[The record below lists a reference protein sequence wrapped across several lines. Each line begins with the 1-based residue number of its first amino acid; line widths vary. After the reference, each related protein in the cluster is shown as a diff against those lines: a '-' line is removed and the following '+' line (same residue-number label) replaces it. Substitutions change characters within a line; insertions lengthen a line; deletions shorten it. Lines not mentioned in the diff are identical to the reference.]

1 MDSLTQIVLG
11 AAAGEVVLG
20 KKVGNRAMLW
30 GAIAGTIPDL
40 DTLVGNLFMSEIDAL
55 AFHRGIS
62 HSLLFSLLGALLF
75 GWIVQQ
81 IYKSNYH
88 KEIGISARTVFFGG
102 ITIAMFY
109 FSKSTQASLVC
120 LAISLVIS
128 GGLFLFLKRRYFSQN
143 SYQVNNTITRDWQW
157 LFFWSLVTHPIL
169 DSFTVYGTQLFAPF
183 SDYRVAF
190 NNISVADPFY
200 TLPFLICLIVASF
213 LHRSS
218 IQRRWWNYAGIII
231 SSMYML
237 FTLINKSQVNQVI
250 KSTIKE
256 DGLVANKYMTNP
268 SILNNFLWSATVETD
283 SFYYQ
288 GLYSIFDTD
297 KKFKLAQIPKNRHL
311 AIDSGNDRVLNI
323 LKWFSNDYYA
333 YIIREDGKLQF
344 NDMRYGTFRG
354 EGNSE
359 NDYIFR
365 FVLDESDAGY
375 SLDEAEGGPPEGS
388 EDQMMK
394 DLFNRVKGI

>member
-365 FVLDESDAGY
+365 FVLDESEAGY